1 MAKVTSRVDVPEVR
15 MTRQHF
21 QLIAD
26 ILKANKPN
34 EVGDTTSFYIQ
45 WEGTVLRF
53 AGVLAHTNPGF
64 KKDKFLEACG
74 LPEDLLK
81 LEETES
87 NPTKYV
93 GTLF

>member
-1 MAKVTSRVDVPEVR
+1 MSKATSRVDVPEVR
-15 MTRQHF
+15 MTRQYF

-26 ILKANKPN
+26 TLRTSKP
-34 EVGDTTSFYIQ
+34 VGDTGAEVT